1 MGLACSLY
9 GVRVEVCSEVKL
21 ESSPLRWCSVQRA
34 CAVPC
39 FFSRLFRSGSWVFWS
54 LCIFCPAFAPT
65 AHAHSYFQS
74 HIVPSYFVAGGKVSP
89 GASFAAL
96 QQGSQIPASLIPAR
110 DSTSLFL
117 RSKGLK
123 VSFSE
128 TSSCWTGA
136 QTLAYTG
143 GVEVPRWL
151 FQGPV
156 GTWATCH
163 WNELNSL
170 SHHEPH
176 FKLLT
181 PLKDTNLTKR
191 VINKQGIKK
200 TTAIAIEGPR
210 KGRNQGNFLNCWP
223 FKWGSI
229 SPAKIRK
236 PFCLGVYFLNIN
248 LYMSCCIDPNVAGSI
263 SYCTD
268 SALVCQKVTKGW
280 TTVKNHISQG
290 NKRSQVQ
297 LRLQIG
303 ANALHHFT

>member
-9 GVRVEVCSEVKL
+9 GVRVEVCSEVKP

-74 HIVPSYFVAGGKVSP
+74 RIVPLYFVAGGKVSP

-117 RSKGLK
+117 SSKGLK

-136 QTLAYTG
+136 TDLSLYWRCRSPSVTVSRTCRDLGRLPLEWAEFLDPSWASLQTVNTFK
-143 GVEVPRWL
+143 R
-151 FQGPV
+151 
-156 GTWATCH
+156 H
-163 WNELNSL
+163 KLN
-170 SHHEPH
+170 
-176 FKLLT
+176 
-181 PLKDTNLTKR
+181 
-191 VINKQGIKK
+191 
-200 TTAIAIEGPR
+200 
-210 KGRNQGNFLNCWP
+210 
-223 FKWGSI
+223 
-229 SPAKIRK
+229 
-236 PFCLGVYFLNIN
+236 
-248 LYMSCCIDPNVAGSI
+248 
-263 SYCTD
+263 
-268 SALVCQKVTKGW
+268 QK
-280 TTVKNHISQG
+280 G
-290 NKRSQVQ
+290 NK
-297 LRLQIG
+297 
-303 ANALHHFT
+303 